1 MGVKNAESQ
10 TGEVALIKTIR
21 ALDDGSA
28 DTIGQRLETVWNT
41 LSKHR
46 GGSFH
51 AAEEM
56 LLRWLLKNM
65 SGSAAINDQVRRF
78 PLSWNIMGAVFA
90 WIPLFSLA
98 KSLADRRFIAVLQ
111 QTLKDI
117 STPQRQEAQSKK
129 GDSDVEMKDA
139 TSDETTQKSR
149 KRKRTTA
156 AKFDLAS
163 QQQVAGCLQTAEAV
177 FEALRI
183 LLSRCDIKSTEGL
196 PSNRMGAEHIKS
208 LFSSSA
214 SDVMQTLVPVLSIC
228 NFAAESDEIES
239 SKEQST
245 WMSTFYTLWDLHLQ
259 GPEDASAVAVS
270 LSGLGAHLLSKLT
283 ATPPHPFLT
292 IDTTVQEQWARD
304 LRRFL
309 TRNMILPARAA
320 FLNNRDQH
328 VIEVATQMSSDFAS
342 TNYPVLFDLVTK
354 APRVLSEKATKK
366 DYEEWIQAV
375 FDGILGALKGADAS
389 KSQPAVEAVLEMAA
403 DQQLPLSAES
413 LRSVCKTY
421 GLNGDKLNWQ
431 LHLSIAKLNPDVFL
445 VTKEGQALL
454 DQALAHTFCT
464 REKEEE
470 KFDKATEYLIHLV
483 NGHARA
489 RDLQGFI
496 KTWLTYLDK
505 NEPSGF
511 PWTSSQLANAVAKT
525 AEVSLTVGQLVDILN
540 WVDEQKTKHKGVKMV
555 ILAAIANGL
564 SLEAYIDA
572 ANMRTF
578 EIASRE
584 KFGKKEHSVISTA
597 RWTVAEKAITRATVA
612 DAKSVW
618 GSVHSDLKSTFK
630 RSDTYSPEA
639 FAAFKC
645 CAAAWVKLGDDEAAA
660 SLTSSFVDK
669 LDKEDDAKG
678 AVSKKFYT
686 TWILEGCPHLVSLLT
701 KRQSTFPPTLI
712 NALTPSPKNESRTLD
727 SVHALA
733 EQILE
738 NQNIVGN
745 EKVIGGLV
753 DKNIALIENP
763 KGPESLTV
771 ARAAIQLLLE
781 VPTEAITRQQRESA
795 MKRLVSQAKKVVD
808 KPKHVDAQY
817 WSLVLSLMTKL
828 MSKPTFYEDMKF
840 DDLEIAGR
848 CIRKIYKKSEEK
860 GSTDVILQ
868 EREDFRLLE
877 ALATSTI
884 RQMCVANPEE
894 REKAYIAN
902 ALTVLKSECEEAYI
916 APRLVLLHAFIF
928 IAKENEKTKGE
939 AESLDLL
946 STIKPI
952 ITSKKWRGKKLVP
965 LLLALEAT
973 NALEPKTVKKKFSS
987 AVDTLLK
994 ASNWLLEHGYRAG
1007 WEVRT
1012 FIAKHFREELGA
1024 PLKIVTDAQP
1034 AGDDSEEEGH
1044 DTEKPGSVAAAFEK
1058 LSVLEYVDVVV
1069 NSVDEDTKLGYLKEL
1084 LIEAGETSDASSRL
1098 LIVERLIQ
1106 HISNTRRDADASQG
1120 QQQFDLA
1127 QAHTLLCNRLS
1138 HATSSPA
1145 QFIQIAKIVHLLL
1158 DKKGQCM
1165 TQWNID
1171 STLSAV
1177 SAIASDLSSTSMLTT
1192 TPKTY
1197 ESLCHL
1203 VEIVIKRHRKR
1214 LDGHFHL
1221 LIPALQSLLRR
1232 LISSASSTSTQPSFL
1247 SDQTKEHHAK
1257 LLSRLLT
1264 LITEPTV
1271 ASVSSRSS
1279 TANKDQ
1285 KDQEHPNHDRDQKHQ
1300 PLDSEKDKAKRYAG
1314 QHMYLVLMAYVK
1326 LQLEFVVP
1334 LVVREQLETGMFSI
1348 VDITPHEGEL
1358 RIMNDGMDPSGR
1370 VIFREMYKRWERFG
1384 KWSGV

>member
-1 MGVKNAESQ
+1 
-10 TGEVALIKTIR
+10 
-21 ALDDGSA
+21 
-28 DTIGQRLETVWNT
+28 
-41 LSKHR
+41 
-46 GGSFH
+46 
-51 AAEEM
+51 
-56 LLRWLLKNM
+56 
-65 SGSAAINDQVRRF
+65 
-78 PLSWNIMGAVFA
+78 MGAVFA

-117 STPQRQEAQSKK
+117 STPQREAAQGKK

-139 TSDETTQKSR
+139 TSDENTQKSR

-156 AKFDLAS
+156 AKFDLTS

-183 LLSRCDIKSTEGL
+183 LLSRCDIKSTDGL

-214 SDVMQTLVPVLSIC
+214 SDVMQMLVPVLSIC
-228 NFAAESDEIES
+228 NFAAESDELES

-283 ATPPHPFLT
+283 ATPRYPSLT
-292 IDTTVQEQWARD
+292 LNTTVQEQWARD

-309 TRNMILPARAA
+309 TRNMILPTRAA
-320 FLNNRDQH
+320 FLNNRAQD
-328 VIEVATQMSSDFAS
+328 VIQVATQMSSDFAS
-342 TNYPVLFDLVTK
+342 TNYPVLFDLVTR

-375 FDGILGALKGADAS
+375 FDGILVALKGAEAT
-389 KSQPAVEAVLEMAA
+389 KSAQPAVEAVLEMAA

-413 LRSVCKTY
+413 LRAVCKAY
-421 GLNGDKLNWQ
+421 GLQGDKLNWK

-445 VTKEGQALL
+445 VTKDGQMLL

-464 REKEEE
+464 REKEQE
-470 KFDKATEYLIHLV
+470 KFDKATEFLIHLV

-511 PWTSSQLANAVAKT
+511 PWTSSQLANAVAKI
-525 AEVSLTVGQLVDILN
+525 AEQSLTVGQLVDILN
-540 WVDEQKTKHKGVKMV
+540 WVDEQKTKQKGVKLV
-555 ILAAIANGL
+555 ILAAIAEGL

-578 EIASRE
+578 EIAAKE
-584 KFGKKEHSVISTA
+584 KFEKKEKSVISTA
-597 RWTVAEKAITRATVA
+597 RWSVAEKAISRATVA
-612 DAKSVW
+612 DAKSIW
-618 GSVHSDLKSTFK
+618 GSVHSDVKSTLK
-630 RSDTYSPEA
+630 RSETYSTEA

-645 CAAAWVKLGDDEAAA
+645 CAAAWVKLADDENAA
-660 SLTSSFVDK
+660 SLTSSFVEK
-669 LDKEDDAKG
+669 LDQTDDTKG
-678 AVSKKFYT
+678 AISKSAYT

-701 KRQSTFPPTLI
+701 KRQSAFPPTLI
-712 NALTPSPKNESRTLD
+712 NALTPSEKDENRSLD
-727 SVHALA
+727 SVQALGQ
-733 EQILE
+733 QIME

-753 DKNIALIENP
+753 DRTISLIENP
-763 KGPESLTV
+763 KGSESLIV
-771 ARAAIQLLLE
+771 ARGAVQLLLE
-781 VPTEAITRQQRESA
+781 VPMEAITRQQRESA
-795 MKRLVSQAKKVVD
+795 MNKLVSQAKKVVD
-808 KPKHVDAQY
+808 KPKHVDTQY

-828 MSKPTFYEDMKF
+828 MSKPTFYDDMKL
-840 DDLEIAGR
+840 DDLETAGR

-860 GSTDVILQ
+860 GSTETILQ
-868 EREDFRLLE
+868 EREDYRLLE

-894 REKAYIAN
+894 REKAYITN

-916 APRLVLLHAFIF
+916 APRLVLLRAFMSV
-928 IAKENEKTKGE
+928 AKENEKTKGE
-939 AESLDLL
+939 AGSLDLL
-946 STIKPI
+946 SAVKPI
-952 ITSKKWRGKKLVP
+952 ITSKKWRGKKLLP

-973 NALEPKTVKKKFSS
+973 DVLEPKVVKKKFSS
-987 AVDTLLK
+987 AVETLLK
-994 ASNWLLEHGYRAG
+994 ASNWLLEHGYQAG

-1024 PLKIVTDAQP
+1024 PLKIATDAQP
-1034 AGDDSEEEGH
+1034 AADDSDEEGNST
-1044 DTEKPGSVAAAFEK
+1044 TEKPGSVTAAFEK

-1069 NSVDEDTKLGYLKEL
+1069 SSVDEDTKLSYLEEL
-1084 LIEAGETSDASSRL
+1084 LHESENETSCASSRL

-1106 HISNTRRDADASQG
+1106 HISGSRPAVREANEQG
-1120 QQQFDLA
+1120 QFDLA
-1127 QAHTLLCNRLS
+1127 HAHSLLCSRLS
-1138 HATSSPA
+1138 HGATTSAA

-1158 DKKGQCM
+1158 DKKAQCM

-1177 SAIASDLSSTSMLTT
+1177 SAIVSDPSSTAMLTT
-1192 TPKTY
+1192 TPRTY

-1203 VEIVIKRHRKR
+1203 VEIIIKRHRKR
-1214 LDGHFHL
+1214 LDGHFHI

-1232 LISSASSTSTQPSFL
+1232 LVASASSTSTSPSAL
-1247 SDQTKEHHAK
+1247 SDSTKEHHAK

-1271 ASVSSRSS
+1271 ASVSSSSSRSS
-1279 TANKDQ
+1279 ASKD
-1285 KDQEHPNHDRDQKHQ
+1285 KDAEHNPHNNQHNQHQQ

-1348 VDITPHEGEL
+1348 VDITPAEGEL

>member
-1 MGVKNAESQ
+1 MGVKSAESR
-10 TGEVALIKTIR
+10 TGEVALIKAIR
-21 ALDDGSA
+21 ALDGNSA

-117 STPQRQEAQSKK
+117 STPQSKK
-129 GDSDVEMKDA
+129 EDSDVEMKDA
-139 TSDETTQKSR
+139 TSDETAQNSR

-156 AKFDLAS
+156 ATFHLNS

-183 LLSRCDIKSTEGL
+183 LLSRCDIKSTDGL

-214 SDVMQTLVPVLSIC
+214 SDVMQILVPILSIC
-228 NFAAESDEIES
+228 NLAAKSDELES

-270 LSGLGAHLLSKLT
+270 LSGLGAHLLSRLT
-283 ATPPHPFLT
+283 ATPRHPSLT
-292 IDTTVQEQWARD
+292 IDTSVQEQWARD

-320 FLNNRDQH
+320 FLNNRAQD
-328 VIEVATQMSSDFAS
+328 VIQVATQMSSDFAS
-342 TNYPVLFDLVTK
+342 TNYPVLFDLVTR

-375 FDGILGALKGADAS
+375 FDGILAALKGADAS

-413 LRSVCKTY
+413 LRSVCKAY
-421 GLNGDKLNWQ
+421 GLQGDKLNWK

-445 VTKEGQALL
+445 VTQEGQVLL
-454 DQALAHTFCT
+454 EQALAHTFCT
-464 REKEEE
+464 REKEAE
-470 KFDKATEYLIHLV
+470 KFDKATEFLIHLV

-505 NEPSGF
+505 HEPSGF
-511 PWTSSQLANAVAKT
+511 SWTSSQLANAVAKT
-525 AEVSLTVGQLVDILN
+525 VEQSLTVGQLVDILN
-540 WVDEQKTKHKGVKMV
+540 WVDGQKTKQKGIKMV

-572 ANMRTF
+572 ANMRTL
-578 EIASRE
+578 EIASKE
-584 KFGKKEHSVISTA
+584 KFDKKEKSVISTA
-597 RWTVAEKAITRATVA
+597 RWTVAEKAISRATVA
-612 DAKSVW
+612 DSKSVW
-618 GSVHSDLKSTFK
+618 GSVHSNLKTTLK
-630 RSDTYSPEA
+630 RSETYSPEA

-645 CAAAWVKLGDDEAAA
+645 CATAWVKLADDDEAA

-669 LDKEDDAKG
+669 LDKKDDTKG
-678 AVSKKFYT
+678 TSKGDESSVSKSSYT

-701 KRQSTFPPTLI
+701 KRQSAFPPTLI
-712 NALTPSPKNESRTLD
+712 SALTPSEKDESRTLD
-727 SVHALA
+727 SVQVLA
-733 EQILE
+733 QQILE

-753 DKNIALIENP
+753 DKTISLIETP
-763 KGPESLTV
+763 KGPESLIV
-771 ARAAIQLLLE
+771 ARGAIQLLLE
-781 VPTEAITRQQRESA
+781 VPMEALTRQQREST
-795 MKRLVSQAKKVVD
+795 MKRLISQAKKVVD

-840 DDLEIAGR
+840 DDLETAGR

-860 GSTDVILQ
+860 GSTETILQ
-868 EREDFRLLE
+868 EREDYRLLE

-884 RQMCVANPEE
+884 RQMCVAHPEE

-902 ALTVLKSECEEAYI
+902 ALTVLKSDFEEAYI
-916 APRLVLLHAFIF
+916 APRLVLLRAFISV
-928 IAKENEKTKGE
+928 AKENAKIKDE
-939 AESLDLL
+939 ADSLNLL
-946 STIKPI
+946 ATLKPI
-952 ITSKKWRGKKLVP
+952 ITSKKWRGKKLLP

-973 NALEPKTVKKKFSS
+973 DVLEPKDVKKKFSS

-994 ASNWLLEHGYRAG
+994 ASNWLLEHGYQAG

-1024 PLKIVTDAQP
+1024 PLQIVTGAQ
-1034 AGDDSEEEGH
+1034 ALADDSEEEGN
-1044 DTEKPGSVAAAFEK
+1044 DAEKLGSVAAAFEK

-1069 NSVDEDTKLGYLKEL
+1069 SSVDEDTKLGYLKEL
-1084 LIEAGETSDASSRL
+1084 LIGESETSDASSRL

-1106 HISNTRRDADASQG
+1106 HISGTRPPVRDDSSQG
-1120 QQQFDLA
+1120 HFDLA
-1127 QAHTLLCNRLS
+1127 HAHTLLCNRLS

-1158 DKKGQCM
+1158 DKKANCM

-1177 SAIASDLSSTSMLTT
+1177 SAIACDVSSTTMLTT

-1214 LDGHFHL
+1214 LDGHFHI
-1221 LIPALQSLLRR
+1221 LIPALQSLLGR
-1232 LISSASSTSTQPSFL
+1232 LISSASSTSTAPSLL
-1247 SDQTKEHHAK
+1247 SDSTKERHAK

-1271 ASVSSRSS
+1271 ASVSSRSNTS
-1279 TANKDQ
+1279 ATTTKDT
-1285 KDQEHPNHDRDQKHQ
+1285 EHHNYQHQ
-1300 PLDSEKDKAKRYAG
+1300 PLDSDKDKAKRYAG

-1348 VDITPHEGEL
+1348 VDITPAEGEL

-1370 VIFREMYKRWERFG
+1370 VIFKEMYKRWERFG

>member
-1 MGVKNAESQ
+1 MGVKNAEIRI

-117 STPQRQEAQSKK
+117 STPQREAAQSKK
-129 GDSDVEMKDA
+129 GGSDVEMKDA
-139 TSDETTQKSR
+139 TSDETTHKSR

-156 AKFDLAS
+156 AKFDLTS

-183 LLSRCDIKSTEGL
+183 LLSRCNIKSTDGL

-214 SDVMQTLVPVLSIC
+214 SDVMQMLVPVLSTC
-228 NFAAESDEIES
+228 NFAAESDELES

-283 ATPPHPFLT
+283 ATPRHPSLT
-292 IDTTVQEQWARD
+292 IDATVQDQWARD

-320 FLNNRDQH
+320 FLNNRAQD
-328 VIEVATQMSSDFAS
+328 VIQVATQMSSDFAS
-342 TNYPVLFDLVTK
+342 TNYPVLFDLVTR

-375 FDGILGALKGADAS
+375 FDGILVALKGADAS
-389 KSQPAVEAVLEMAA
+389 QSQPAVEAVLEMAA

-413 LRSVCKTY
+413 LRSVCKAC
-421 GLNGDKLNWQ
+421 GLQGDKLNWK
-431 LHLSIAKLNPDVFL
+431 LHLAIAKLNPDVFL
-445 VTKEGQALL
+445 VTQEGQALL

-464 REKEEE
+464 REKEAE
-470 KFDKATEYLIHLV
+470 KFDKATEFLIHLV

-511 PWTSSQLANAVAKT
+511 PWTSSQLANAVAET
-525 AEVSLTVGQLVDILN
+525 AEQSLTVGQLVDILN
-540 WVDEQKTKHKGVKMV
+540 WVDEQKTKQKGVKTV

-578 EIASRE
+578 GIASSE
-584 KFGKKEHSVISTA
+584 KFEKKVKSVISTA
-597 RWTVAEKAITRATVA
+597 RWNVAEKAISRATVA

-618 GSVHSDLKSTFK
+618 ESVHSDVKSTLK
-630 RSDTYSPEA
+630 RSETYSSEA

-645 CAAAWVKLGDDEAAA
+645 CASAWVKLADDEDAA

-669 LDKEDDAKG
+669 LDKNNDTKG
-678 AVSKKFYT
+678 AVSKSSYT

-701 KRQSTFPPTLI
+701 KRQSAFPPTLI
-712 NALTPSPKNESRTLD
+712 NALTPSEKDESRTLD
-727 SVHALA
+727 SVQALA
-733 EQILE
+733 QQILE

-753 DKNIALIENP
+753 DKTISLIETP
-763 KGPESLTV
+763 KNPESLIV
-771 ARAAIQLLLE
+771 ARGAIQLLLE
-781 VPTEAITRQQRESA
+781 VPMEAITRHQRESA
-795 MKRLVSQAKKVVD
+795 MRRLVSQAKKVVD

-828 MSKPTFYEDMKF
+828 MSRPTFYEDMKF
-840 DDLEIAGR
+840 DDLETAGR
-848 CIRKIYKKSEEK
+848 CIRKIYKNSEEK
-860 GSTDVILQ
+860 GSTETILQ
-868 EREDFRLLE
+868 EREDYRLLE
-877 ALATSTI
+877 AFATSTI

-916 APRLVLLHAFIF
+916 APRLVLLRAFISV
-928 IAKENEKTKGE
+928 AKENEKTKGE
-939 AESLDLL
+939 ADSFDLL
-946 STIKPI
+946 SAVKPI
-952 ITSKKWRGKKLVP
+952 IMSKKWRGKKLLP

-973 NALEPKTVKKKFSS
+973 DVLEAKVVKKKFSS
-987 AVDTLLK
+987 AVENLLK
-994 ASNWLLEHGYRAG
+994 ASNWLLEHGYQAG

-1024 PLKIVTDAQP
+1024 PLKIATDAQP
-1034 AGDDSEEEGH
+1034 VADDSDEEGSAS
-1044 DTEKPGSVAAAFEK
+1044 EKPGSVAAAFEK

-1069 NSVDEDTKLGYLKEL
+1069 NSVDQDTKLGYLKEL
-1084 LIEAGETSDASSRL
+1084 LLEESETSCASSRL

-1106 HISNTRRDADASQG
+1106 HISGSRPPVREANDPSQG
-1120 QQQFDLA
+1120 QFDLA
-1127 QAHTLLCNRLS
+1127 HAHTVLCSRLS
-1138 HATSSPA
+1138 HTTASPA

-1158 DKKGQCM
+1158 DKKAQCM
-1165 TQWNID
+1165 TQWNVD

-1177 SAIASDLSSTSMLTT
+1177 SAIASDVSSTTMLTT
-1192 TPKTY
+1192 VPKTY

-1214 LDGHFHL
+1214 LDGHFHI
-1221 LIPALQSLLRR
+1221 LIPTLQSLLRR
-1232 LISSASSTSTQPSFL
+1232 LISSSSSTSTNPSLL
-1247 SDQTKEHHAK
+1247 SDSTKEQHAK

-1271 ASVSSRSS
+1271 ASVSSRSAAS
-1279 TANKDQ
+1279 KDV
-1285 KDQEHPNHDRDQKHQ
+1285 EHHNNHHSQQ

-1348 VDITPHEGEL
+1348 VDITPAEGEL

>member
-1 MGVKNAESQ
+1 MGVKNAETR

-28 DTIGQRLETVWNT
+28 DAISQRLETVWNT

-117 STPQRQEAQSKK
+117 STPQREARQGKK
-129 GDSDVEMKDA
+129 GDLDVEMKDA
-139 TSDETTQKSR
+139 TSDETTKNSR
-149 KRKRTTA
+149 KRKR
-156 AKFDLAS
+156 DDS
-163 QQQVAGCLQTAEAV
+163 CEI
-177 FEALRI
+177 R
-183 LLSRCDIKSTEGL
+183 SHN
-196 PSNRMGAEHIKS
+196 NRMGAEHIKS

-214 SDVMQTLVPVLSIC
+214 SDVMQMLVPVLSIC
-228 NFAAESDEIES
+228 NFAAESDELES

-283 ATPPHPFLT
+283 ATPRHSSLT

-320 FLNNRDQH
+320 FLNNRAQD
-328 VIEVATQMSSDFAS
+328 VIQVATQMSSDFAS
-342 TNYPVLFDLVTK
+342 TNYPVLFNLVTR
-354 APRVLSEKATKK
+354 APHVLSEKATKK

-375 FDGILGALKGADAS
+375 FDGILAALKGADIS

-413 LRSVCKTY
+413 LRSVCKAY
-421 GLNGDKLNWQ
+421 GLQGDKLNWK

-445 VTKEGQALL
+445 VTQDGQMLL

-464 REKEEE
+464 REREEE
-470 KFDKATEYLIHLV
+470 NFDKATEFLIHLV

-525 AEVSLTVGQLVDILN
+525 AEQSLTVSQLVDILN
-540 WVDEQKTKHKGVKMV
+540 WIDEQTTKQKGVKMV
-555 ILAAIANGL
+555 ILAAIANAL

-578 EIASRE
+578 EIVAKE
-584 KFGKKEHSVISTA
+584 KFEKKEKSVISTA
-597 RWTVAEKAITRATVA
+597 RWTVAEKAISRATVA

-618 GSVHSDLKSTFK
+618 GSVHSDLKSTLK
-630 RSDTYSPEA
+630 RSETYSPEV

-645 CAAAWVKLGDDEAAA
+645 CAAAWVRLADDEDAAA
-660 SLTSSFVDK
+660 LTSSFVDK
-669 LDKEDDAKG
+669 LDKNDDTKG
-678 AVSKKFYT
+678 AVSKSSYT

-701 KRQSTFPPTLI
+701 KKQSAFPPTLL
-712 NALTPSPKNESRTLD
+712 NALTSSEKDKSRTLD
-727 SVHALA
+727 SVQALA
-733 EQILE
+733 QQILE

-753 DKNIALIENP
+753 DKAVSLIENP
-763 KGPESLTV
+763 KGPESLIV
-771 ARAAIQLLLE
+771 ARGAIQLLLE
-781 VPTEAITRQQRESA
+781 VPTEALTRQQRESA
-795 MKRLVSQAKKVVD
+795 MKRLVSQSKKVVD

-828 MSKPTFYEDMKF
+828 MSRPTFYEDMKF
-840 DDLEIAGR
+840 DDLETAGR
-848 CIRKIYKKSEEK
+848 CVRKIYKKSEEK
-860 GSTDVILQ
+860 GSTETILQ
-868 EREDFRLLE
+868 EREDYRLLE

-884 RQMCVANPEE
+884 RQMYVANPED

-916 APRLVLLHAFIF
+916 APRLVLLRAFILV
-928 IAKENEKTKGE
+928 AKENEKTKGE
-939 AESLDLL
+939 ADSLDLL
-946 STIKPI
+946 SMVKPI
-952 ITSKKWRGKKLVP
+952 ITSKKWRGKKLLP
-965 LLLALEAT
+965 LLLALKAIDVLEA
-973 NALEPKTVKKKFSS
+973 KVVKKFSS
-987 AVDTLLK
+987 AVGTLLK
-994 ASNWLLEHGYRAG
+994 ASNWLLEHGYQAG

-1024 PLKIVTDAQP
+1024 PLKIATDAQP
-1034 AGDDSEEEGH
+1034 AADDSDEEGNI
-1044 DTEKPGSVAAAFEK
+1044 TEKPGSVTAAFEK

-1069 NSVDEDTKLGYLKEL
+1069 NSVDEDAKLGYLKEL
-1084 LIEAGETSDASSRL
+1084 LLEESETSCASSRL

-1106 HISNTRRDADASQG
+1106 HISGSRPPVREANDPSQG
-1120 QQQFDLA
+1120 QFDLA
-1127 QAHTLLCNRLS
+1127 HAHTLLCSRLS
-1138 HATSSPA
+1138 QATTSPA

-1158 DKKGQCM
+1158 DKKAQCM

-1177 SAIASDLSSTSMLTT
+1177 SAIASDVLSATMLAT
-1192 TPKTY
+1192 TPRTY

-1214 LDGHFHL
+1214 LDGHFHI

-1232 LISSASSTSTQPSFL
+1232 LISSASSTSTSPSLL
-1247 SDQTKEHHAK
+1247 SDSTKEHHAK

-1279 TANKDQ
+1279 ASNKDQ
-1285 KDQEHPNHDRDQKHQ
+1285 KDHEHNHHNQHQ

-1348 VDITPHEGEL
+1348 VDITPAEGEL